1 MAAAAAGQVL
11 RLVAKGL
18 SKLVKKGMR
27 KPGKPMRK
35 PGKPMKKPGKP
46 MKKPGKPMR
55 KPGKP
60 MVRPETKDLRRND
73 GGFAS
78 KKTRVF

>member
-46 MKKPGKPMR
+46 MR